1 MCCFLFR
8 PFNLHKGHPCST
20 GLESCSLAT
29 TKPLQASGHSSL
41 LLPAFYLWR
50 LKCSSIIPLLSSS
63 LDFCISPSMW
73 AAFLAKSL
81 LFGRGVGAE
90 EALSKTQTNSFLRFI
105 FTVLVRIQP
114 ACVWQGDWEEIAN
127 CRGGSPTWSL
137 PGQLFPG
144 HLLFLWGQRSIL
156 PWGLLGLEAQ
166 IRKHDQNMLFS
177 WYPWPSSECSPW
189 CNLFFCCS
197 FFSCLQWFDDQP
209 AAGWAMLNCMHQ
221 PGNRWG

>member
-1 MCCFLFR
+1 MCCFLSR
-8 PFNLHKGHPCST
+8 PFNPHKGHPCST

-29 TKPLQASGHSSL
+29 TKPLWASGHFSL

-81 LFGRGVGAE
+81 LFGKGVGARRGSQQNTNKQFFKIYFYSFGKDP
-90 EALSKTQTNSFLRFI
+90 ASLCVARRLGRDCQLSW
-105 FTVLVRIQP
+105 
-114 ACVWQGDWEEIAN
+114 WQ
-127 CRGGSPTWSL
+127 PTWPL

-177 WYPWPSSECSPW
+177 WYP
-189 CNLFFCCS
+189 
-197 FFSCLQWFDDQP
+197 
-209 AAGWAMLNCMHQ
+209 
-221 PGNRWG
+221 